1 MKFVEEVV
9 VEAFLPTFRSMLA
22 EALRER
28 GLTQQ
33 EVAEALG
40 VSQSA
45 VSKYVHGDVAR
56 REAVAA
62 HRRVAALVE
71 EIADG
76 LASGELSRAGAL
88 VEAEVL
94 IRQLEDD
101 GLVARLHEA
110 EMPAFA
116 EYEGPI
122 RDPEGDVR
130 TAEQVLASVRRGV
143 RLLENAPGFAA
154 AIPAVGSNCCEC
166 VPDAATIEDVAGVP
180 GRIVD
185 VKGRATVPGDP
196 EFGASAHVAR
206 VLLAA
211 RQGREAR
218 PAEGGASDGKPQ
230 RAGADVRGCLNVVYD
245 EALLASLQDA
255 GLTAVEFDAAADLE
269 AAVAGAVR
277 DHPGA
282 RIVYQTG
289 GFGIEPVTY
298 VLGADAEAVA
308 RVVREAL

>member
-9 VEAFLPTFRSMLA
+9 VEEFLPTFRSMLA

-28 GLTQQ
+28 GFTQH

-56 REAVAA
+56 RSEVAE
-62 HRRVAALVE
+62 HPRVRALVE

-76 LASGELSRAGAL
+76 LTSGEMSRAGAL

-94 IRQLEDD
+94 VRELEDD
-101 GLVARLHEA
+101 GLIARLHEA

-116 EYEGPI
+116 EYEGRI
-122 RDPEGDVR
+122 RDPDSAVR

-143 RLLENAPGFAA
+143 RVLENARGFAA
-154 AIPAVGSNCCEC
+154 AIPAVGANCCEC
-166 VPDAATIEDVAGVP
+166 LPDAATIEDVAGVP

-185 VKGRATVPGDP
+185 VKGRATVPADP
-196 EFGASAHVAR
+196 EFGASEHVAR

-211 RQGREAR
+211 R
-218 PAEGGASDGKPQ
+218 SVDDG
-230 RAGADVRGCLNVVYD
+230 VRGCLNVAYEPDLVD
-245 EALLASLQDA
+245 RLEAA
-255 GLTAVEFDAAADLE
+255 GLSAAEFDAGADLE
-269 AAVAGAVR
+269 TAVAGALR
-277 DHPGA
+277 EHAGA
-282 RIVYQTG
+282 RVLYQTG
-289 GFGIEPVTY
+289 GFGVEPIVY
-298 VLGADAEAVA
+298 VLGEDAEAVA
-308 RVVREAL
+308 RTVREVL